1 MNFNFSQIL
10 VIFLELSNN
19 LVSAGSSQ
27 AKIICCLGKQEDLIV
42 VDVFEKGSKVFFL
55 TKQSGNLD
63 IREAEEP
70 AKLCS
75 LYNEVL
81 LFPGSC
87 PFIFII
93 TVDNLPLC
101 RGLRYIEVCYI
112 GVSLYRQN

>member
-1 MNFNFSQIL
+1 MNFNLSQIL

-63 IREAEEP
+63 IREAEER

-75 LYNEVL
+75 L
-81 LFPGSC
+81 
-87 PFIFII
+87 
-93 TVDNLPLC
+93 
-101 RGLRYIEVCYI
+101 
-112 GVSLYRQN
+112 

>member
-1 MNFNFSQIL
+1 MNFNLSQIL
-10 VIFLELSNN
+10 VIYLELT

-75 LYNEVL
+75 L
-81 LFPGSC
+81 
-87 PFIFII
+87 
-93 TVDNLPLC
+93 
-101 RGLRYIEVCYI
+101 
-112 GVSLYRQN
+112 

>member
-1 MNFNFSQIL
+1 MNFNLSQIL
-10 VIFLELSNN
+10 VIFLELT

-27 AKIICCLGKQEDLIV
+27 VKIICCLGKQEDLIV

-75 LYNEVL
+75 L
-81 LFPGSC
+81 
-87 PFIFII
+87 
-93 TVDNLPLC
+93 
-101 RGLRYIEVCYI
+101 
-112 GVSLYRQN
+112 